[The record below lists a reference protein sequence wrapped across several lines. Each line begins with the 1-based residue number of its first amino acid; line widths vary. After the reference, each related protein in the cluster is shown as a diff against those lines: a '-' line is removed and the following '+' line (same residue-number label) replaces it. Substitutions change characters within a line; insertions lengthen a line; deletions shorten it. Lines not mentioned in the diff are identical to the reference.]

1 MDKQK
6 NKMWNIH
13 SGPLFSHEKEWN
25 SDTCYNME
33 EPWKHNTKWNK
44 LDKEGQMLYNSIYS
58 RFLDGVFIET
68 ESKIEVIRECGI
80 DI

>member
-1 MDKQK
+1 
-6 NKMWNIH
+6 
-13 SGPLFSHEKEWN
+13 
-25 SDTCYNME
+25 
-33 EPWKHNTKWNK
+33 
-44 LDKEGQMLYNSIYS
+44 MLYNSIYS